1 MTSKFISYVNTLLLA
16 TIITVCITFVFDVVA
31 ILIFN
36 AFRGDGIFEFILH
49 SINVAI
55 GAAVAIA
62 LYKQGNKNQD

>member
-1 MTSKFISYVNTLLLA
+1 MTAKFMSRASTLLLA
-16 TIITVCITFVFDVVA
+16 TIITICITFVFDVVA

-36 AFRGDGIFEFILH
+36 DFRGDVIFDFILH

-62 LYKQGNKNQD
+62 LYKQVNKNQG